1 MHKINSP
8 AHERGGI
15 GIADRSL
22 DTIKVHKVHK
32 NGGSKD
38 IAVVLQR
45 DAVIV
50 SRQELL

>member
-1 MHKINSP
+1 MQKINSP

-22 DTIKVHKVHK
+22 DAIKVHKVLK

-38 IAVVLQR
+38 TAVVLQR
-45 DAVIV
+45 DVVIV